1 LLSIVRESGPVP
13 SRITNKNKGEDMSTI
28 EQTKSQSVKESES
41 QSVEVQALA
50 LIDLLEG
57 ASTHASKDKSLRA
70 LNSVQLE
77 SEGAG
82 YLVARS
88 TDRYRLIEGKIEV
101 EYGQLSPSLIAL
113 DDVKRVIA
121 IAKEGKVSGK
131 VSITRIADLLTVSIN
146 GCAITL
152 TLLDANY
159 PTTFDDLL
167 NKSEREQ
174 LGEIAFNPAL
184 FADYAKIAGKG
195 NAVRVEFTGKG
206 KPYIIHLPVT
216 KVEWRALLMPM
227 RVI

>member
-1 LLSIVRESGPVP
+1 MKENESKIVR
-13 SRITNKNKGEDMSTI
+13 
-28 EQTKSQSVKESES
+28 ESES

-50 LIDLLEG
+50 LIELLEG
-57 ASTHASKDKSLRA
+57 TSTHASKDKSLYA

-77 SEGAG
+77 SAGAG

-146 GCAITL
+146 GSAITL

-159 PTTFDDLL
+159 PATFDDLL

-174 LGEIAFNPAL
+174 LSEVSFNPA
-184 FADYAKIAGKG
+184 FFSDYTKIAGKG
-195 NAVRVEFTGKG
+195 NAVRVEFTGKN